1 MMLAKLNKIVDTL
14 CDKISYIALGALFF
28 LMIVTGVHV
37 ILRKI
42 TPISVPDSIG
52 LTELSMV
59 LIVFCTMG
67 YLQMKDGH
75 VRVDMFVG
83 RFPLRAKLITTGVIY
98 LVGAIILFVM
108 FYASVLQVPIQ
119 YDTNLSTGVLKIPIW
134 PFYIVMC
141 VGLLMYVASLTL
153 NAVEALCGV
162 VKGVSPEEEGE

>member
-1 MMLAKLNKIVDTL
+1 MV
-14 CDKISYIALGALFF
+14 
-28 LMIVTGVHV
+28 VTGVHV

-67 YLQMKDGH
+67 YLQTKDGH

-83 RFPLRAKLITTGVIY
+83 KFALRAKLLITGVIFI
-98 LVGAIILFVM
+98 VGAIILFVM
-108 FYASVLQVPIQ
+108 FYASALQIPIQ
-119 YDTNLSTGVLKIPIW
+119 YETKLATSVLKIPIW

-141 VGLLMYVASLTL
+141 VGLFMYVVSLTL
-153 NAVEALCGV
+153 SAI
-162 VKGVSPEEEGE
+162 VSLYSGIKEVNPEDENT